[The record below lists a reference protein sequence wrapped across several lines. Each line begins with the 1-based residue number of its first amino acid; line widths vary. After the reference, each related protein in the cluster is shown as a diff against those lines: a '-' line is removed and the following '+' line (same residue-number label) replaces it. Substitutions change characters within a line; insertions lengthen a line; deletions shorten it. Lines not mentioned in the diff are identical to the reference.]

1 MKRLIIIILMMLLV
15 PVSYVGA
22 EDKGTVDSAKDKTLM
37 LLKGYLPL
45 VAKYNYFYFKERMT
59 EENEMADFLDRIEE
73 QRRIVGFDRM
83 GARDEITNPLD
94 EYENKKNNISPFS
107 WIIIPNIEESQPS
120 GIIEF
125 TYSF

>member
-15 PVSYVGA
+15 PTSYVSA
-22 EDKGTVDSAKDKTLM
+22 EDNETVDFAKDKTLI

-45 VAKYNYFYFKERMT
+45 VVKYNYVFFNEKMT
-59 EENEMADFLDRIEE
+59 KENETSDSLDCTWEQKQFSRIG
-73 QRRIVGFDRM
+73 VG
-83 GARDEITNPLD
+83 GKITNPLN
-94 EYENKKNNISPFS
+94 EYENEKVNTSPFS

-120 GIIEF
+120 GMIEF